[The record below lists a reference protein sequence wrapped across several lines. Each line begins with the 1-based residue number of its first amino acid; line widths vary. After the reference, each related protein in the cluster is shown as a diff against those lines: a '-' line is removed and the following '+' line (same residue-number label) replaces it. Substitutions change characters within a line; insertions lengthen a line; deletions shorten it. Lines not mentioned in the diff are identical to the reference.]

1 MHGKKVFKALA
12 VAAALAVALPVAAQ
26 GDEAPGFYAGGGV
39 GRNEHSEFA
48 WRAFGGYQLN
58 RWVAAEF
65 GYHDLGRGTIGGVT
79 TDSSVWEL
87 VGVGKV
93 PLVERLAAYGKL
105 GGYMG
110 RSHGSGYNEKNT
122 DLTYGLG
129 LEYGFTPNI
138 AVRGEW
144 QRYTD
149 LGGGSLGASTDMD
162 VLSLNVLYRFR

>member
-12 VAAALAVALPVAAQ
+12 VTAALAAALPVAAQ
-26 GDEAPGFYAGGGV
+26 SDEAPGFYAGGGV

-48 WRAFGGYQLN
+48 WRAFGGYQANKWLG
-58 RWVAAEF
+58 AEF
-65 GYHDLGRGTIGGVT
+65 GYHDLGRGTIGSTT

-87 VGVGKV
+87 VGIGRFPIVD
-93 PLVERLAAYGKL
+93 RLAAYAKL

-110 RSHGSGYNEKNT
+110 RAHGGGFNEKTT

-129 LEYGFTPNI
+129 VEYGFTRNI
-138 AVRGEW
+138 ALRGEW

-149 LGGGSLGASTDMD
+149 LGGGSLGSTDMD
-162 VLSLNVLYRFR
+162 VLGLNVIYRFR